1 MELEGGFS
9 TEDAYVRVGKTIK
22 IIAIYKSPADFPG
35 EYVGRM
41 FDGME
46 PTEKIIKGAT
56 LEAVRRKIPQGYVQI
71 PRDQRDVSWLVE
83 TWVY

>member
-1 MELEGGFS
+1 MMDEGGFS
-9 TEDAYVRVGKTIK
+9 AEDAYKRCGNTMK

-46 PTEKIIKGAT
+46 PTEKIIKGVT
-56 LEAVRRKIPQGYVQI
+56 LEAVRRKIPQGYIQI
-71 PRDQRDVSWLVE
+71 PKEQKDVSWLVE
-83 TWVY
+83 SWIY